1 MKITKYFLSM
11 AAALGMIAGCQKP
24 ELVQLVAPEDAV
36 APVLEAVEDIVFTE
50 ANLATGSYDFN
61 WSPLDYG
68 AKVEIDYTLEAYL
81 ADGEPVELATALK
94 KPTFNTTY
102 ETFNGVLR
110 YKLGLE
116 KGVATDVYFRVTGK
130 FNDYEPVSSEA
141 VKAKFTV
148 VEAVAPVLKPFEGGN
163 IEIDV
168 DNISTGTA
176 AFTWDAAKYGENTSI
191 AYSILVG
198 LPGGEKKVTLASKL
212 TEPKGEVKYKDLNG
226 AVLYDLEVP
235 ANVATNVAFYVAASI
250 GDFTTVTS
258 EPVTVSV
265 KVTEA
270 KKEYK
275 KLYMPGSYQNWKPDQ
290 AEKNFQVLY
299 EFTTAGV
306 FEGIA
311 DFGKSNDADR
321 AWKFTREPN
330 WDFDWGIPE
339 GATPDPEAAEVT
351 LHNND
356 QGNRSDIK
364 IYTVK
369 RYYHF
374 TMDTNTGLLKNNYSF
389 DQVGVVG
396 AFTGWADGQDKVM
409 EYNAAERRFWVD
421 IEGLEGQFKF
431 RLDGAWAKCWGANEF
446 GVTVSNGDGNLEAEA
461 GNYRV
466 YLYISN
472 PAELS
477 YELNKAMYGQ
487 EEPTSGDSGSTEP
500 EPEKPALVG
509 WGLVGAFSDWAD
521 GADVMLTSDGTY
533 LVAKGVAL
541 EGEFKFRKD
550 GAWATNFG
558 AAEGAAFAANAEVAL
573 AQDGANLVAEA
584 GTYDVYLDEAN
595 AKAWFI
601 NDGSYPGGGAAPE
614 ASEWGVVGDVNGW
627 GASPDI
633 VMYKTATEGLFV
645 AYGAQ
650 ITAGGIKIRANN
662 EWNDAKN
669 YGLAT
674 AGSVDNDHAYDLICG
689 SGSQNMTIA
698 AGTYDIWFD
707 LTNSKVYIMTPGK
720 PISEAVGGEA
730 VAPTPS
736 ENVWGIV
743 GDVNGWG
750 GTPDIEMQKSSTDGL
765 FVAYKVV
772 MPDGGFKI
780 RANNAWNDTANYGL
794 ETAGPVE
801 VDHVYNLV
809 CSGGSGNM
817 NLVAGTYDIWF
828 DLTNS
833 KVYIMTPGKPISE
846 AK

>member
-1 MKITKYFLSM
+1 M

-36 APVLEAVEDIVFTE
+36 APVLETVEDVVFTE
-50 ANLATGSYDFN
+50 ANLATDSYDFN

-68 AKVEIDYTLEAYL
+68 AKVEIDYTLEAHL
-81 ADGEPVELATALK
+81 DGGKPIELAAMLK
-94 KPTFNTTY
+94 KPVFNVSY
-102 ETFNGVLR
+102 ETLNGILN

-116 KGVATDVYFRVTGK
+116 AGQATDVYFRVTGK
-130 FNDYEPVSSEA
+130 FNDYEPVSSEE

-148 VEAVAPVLKPFEGGN
+148 VDAVAPVLKPFEAGN

-168 DNISTGTA
+168 DNLSTGKA
-176 AFTWDAAKYGENTSI
+176 VFSWEPAKYGKNTSI
-191 AYSILVG
+191 DYSLYVG
-198 LPGGEKKVTLASKL
+198 LPGGENKVSLSGKINKEKTSI
-212 TEPKGEVKYKDLNG
+212 EVAYKDING
-226 AVLYDLEVP
+226 VVLYDLKVP
-235 ANVATNVAFYVAASI
+235 ANVETEVAFYAAAKI
-250 GDFTTVTS
+250 GDFVTILS
-258 EPVTVSV
+258 EEPVLVPV

-275 KLYMPGSYQNWKPDQ
+275 KIYMPGSYQSWKPDQ
-290 AEKNFQVLY
+290 ADKNFQVLY

-311 DFGKSNDADR
+311 DFGKSNDAER

-330 WDFDWGIPE
+330 WNFDWGIPA
-339 GATPDPEAAEVT
+339 GVTPDPEAAEVT

-356 QGNRSDIK
+356 QGDRSDIK
-364 IYTVK
+364 IYTAK

-431 RLDGAWAKCWGANEF
+431 RLDGAWAKCWGANEL
-446 GVTVSNGDGNLEAEA
+446 GATVSNTDGNLEAQA

-472 PAELS
+472 SAELS
-477 YELNKAMYGQ
+477 YELNRAMYGQ
-487 EEPTSGDSGSTEP
+487 EEPTAGGDSGTTEP
-500 EPEKPALVG
+500 EQPEQPVLLG
-509 WGLVGAFSDWAD
+509 WGLVGEYNSWGAE
-521 GADVMLTSDGTY
+521 ADVMLASDGTF

-541 EGEFKFRKD
+541 SGQVKFRKD
-550 GAWATNFG
+550 SDWATNFG
-558 AAEGAAFAANAEVAL
+558 APGETEPVEITVNTEL
-573 AQDGANLVAEA
+573 ALVANGKNFTIAE
-584 GTYDVYLDEAN
+584 GTYDVYLDEVN

-674 AGSVDNDHAYDLICG
+674 AGSVENDHAYDLICG

-780 RANNAWNDTANYGL
+780 RANNAWNDAANYGL

-833 KVYIMTPGKPISE
+833 KVYIMTPDKPISE